1 MYKNNQTATGQD
13 SLYASA
19 VMDKKANEL
28 IIKTVNASKNT
39 QNTEINVERLNLAA
53 RAKLIVLQNDN
64 LEAEN
69 TLEDPNVIV
78 PSEEEIDTTNK
89 SILLALKGYSF
100 SVIRVKY

>member
-1 MYKNNQTATGQD
+1 M
-13 SLYASA
+13 YASA

-28 IIKTVNASKNT
+28 IIKIVNASKNT
-39 QNTEINVERLNLAA
+39 QNTEINVEGLNLVAK
-53 RAKLIVLQNDN
+53 AKLIVFQNDN

-78 PSEEEIDTTNK
+78 PSEKEIDATNK
-89 SILLALKGYSF
+89 SISLALKGYSF